1 MALNVGKLVALIEGD
16 DRKYRATARNV
27 RSDAKALKRDA
38 SVTLSIDGDDS
49 PLKQAVE
56 RVKARTD
63 EVARQEAVVQ
73 VDADIAQAQAR
84 IRELEG
90 SRGKVDIDVDAEIG
104 KAEAKLRSLQQRRQ
118 NLTLGVDV
126 EDGGATAKAARLGR
140 QMGDAAKVGIIS
152 SGVGTA
158 FAAAMAGAAAGGP
171 LLIGLAGAFGLTAAA
186 AFQTGKALKAYS
198 DDQKAAETASASAA
212 ATAVSNAIAIRNAE
226 ESIEDARR
234 AAGRAADDVA
244 EAERRAGE
252 VAVDAAERVADAQRN
267 ESRAAEDAR
276 RATEAV
282 NDARREAARIMDDLA
297 ERVSDYALSEEDAA
311 ISVEEARKRLDEVN
325 SNSLSTDLEKRR
337 AANDLAQA
345 EERLRDTQREHAR
358 DAQDLAEAQAAG
370 VEGSKQVV
378 SAKEAEQ
385 AANDRLADAQ
395 RAVADAQQQAERDQV
410 AASKAIS
417 DAREREQ
424 DADRNVARAV
434 QGLADVQAQQAAAAQ
449 ASSAKTSKF
458 AQEMAKL
465 SPAGRDFVNTLLSM
479 KDMATRL
486 GAEVQTATLP
496 GFTNLL
502 EASKQLEPVATH
514 GIQVIGDAMSDT
526 ADKAADLAKSPGFQA
541 DLWSS
546 FDQGAD
552 LVRASG
558 DAVVDVTRDW
568 VHFTAQARPAT
579 NGMIELI
586 GDLADGTGDFF
597 DNAVPGM
604 DAYGDILSSV
614 GQIGRDSLGTLGTLL
629 AKLATEGA
637 PFVQQLADTWH
648 HFLDFLEDFSTGF
661 FPSFFG
667 SWNTLLD
674 ILDGLMA
681 MLGPIAP
688 ALGGIAGAVLPFV
701 TALKLIDKVTFGA
714 VTGQIRGIKAEMDKA
729 DSTREKW
736 GAGLS
741 GMIGTVFNPWGL
753 TIGIATGALAMFG
766 QKQQEGQKLT
776 ETYRASVKTL
786 TDAIRENNG
795 VINDHVRELAAQ
807 EYGGKGVI
815 DSQKTIRQ
823 TAQDLGINLDQLTDA
838 FLGNKDAQAAIQGQ
852 LDGMKVK
859 WYDVADGLGQAGQ
872 DFLYWMGLA
881 DEGGFKAEDFSE
893 SLGALFNEI
902 NSTADATKAM
912 SYEQKVA
919 QDAADDLDADFKT
932 LADTSKDVATR
943 GHAIIDMLRTLSGQ
957 SPTYEDA
964 VKRTNDQFRDL
975 VDLFGQ
981 SIDKSKGWGD
991 ALLNANGSI
1000 NTTTENG
1007 SRLYDTIN
1015 GIAGTT
1021 AAAAQAAYDYAIQQG
1036 QDVPAAMAA
1045 ANDVVTAQHDRLMDL
1060 AGSMG
1065 ISRDA
1070 MQELLNKYA
1079 LTPEQVMTL
1088 IGQPGIENAK
1098 TQTADYRD
1106 KFLNSIPGNKNTT
1119 FTVDP
1124 TPAYNSVSQFYDWYF
1139 QVISNPLPAP
1149 SMGSLD
1155 NLGLLSGGR
1164 AQGGPVKAGETYLVG
1179 EEGPELVTM
1188 PGNGMVYTA
1197 SDTADILGALEQS
1210 RASVAAATAPRVP
1223 APRGGA
1229 STGGAAQAAAQAT
1242 LSRVAA
1248 IERAVASMAGEMA
1261 ALAKRPVLPTPVRL
1275 LVDGREIARANDRGR
1290 LLNSRT

>member
-16 DRKYRATARNV
+16 DSKYRATARRV
-27 RSDAKALKRDA
+27 RSDAKTLKRDA
-38 SVTLSIDGDDS
+38 SVTASIDGDDS
-49 PLKQAVE
+49 PLKRAVE
-56 RVKARTD
+56 RVRARTD
-63 EVARQEAVVQ
+63 DLSRQRAVVQ

-90 SRGKVDIDVDAEIG
+90 SRGRVDIDVDAEIS
-104 KAEAKLRSLQQRRQ
+104 KAETKLRTLEQRRK
-118 NLTLGVDV
+118 NLTLGVEV
-126 EDGGATAKAARLGR
+126 EDGGATAQANRLGR
-140 QMGDAAKVGIIS
+140 QIGDAARAGIIS

-158 FAAAMAGAAAGGP
+158 LAAAMAGAAAGGP

-186 AFQTGKALKAYS
+186 AFQTGKALKAYA

-212 ATAVSNAIAIRNAE
+212 STAVSNAIAIRNAE

-282 NDARREAARIMDDLA
+282 NDARREAARIMEDLA

-345 EERLRDTQREHAR
+345 EERLRDIQRDHAR
-358 DAQDLAEAQAAG
+358 DAEELAKAQEAG
-370 VEGSKQVV
+370 IEGSKQVV

-385 AANDRLADAQ
+385 AANERLADAQ
-395 RAVADAQQQAERDQV
+395 RAVADAQRQAERDQL
-410 AASKAIS
+410 AASKAIL
-417 DAREREQ
+417 DARERQ
-424 DADRNVARAV
+424 ADADRNVTRAV

-449 ASSAKTSKF
+449 ASAAKTSKF
-458 AQEMAKL
+458 AEEMAKL

-496 GFTNLL
+496 GFTRLL
-502 EASKQLEPVATH
+502 ESSKQLEPVATH

-526 ADKAADLAKSPGFQA
+526 ADKAADLVESPAFQA
-541 DLWSS
+541 DLWES

-558 DAVVDVTRDW
+558 DAIVDVTRDW

-586 GDLADGTGDFF
+586 DDLAAGTGDFL
-597 DNAVPGM
+597 DNATPGM
-604 DAYGDILSSV
+604 DAYGDILGSV

-629 AKLATEGA
+629 ARLANEGA

-648 HFLDFLEDFSTGF
+648 NFLDFLEDFSTGF

-701 TALKLIDKVTFGA
+701 TALKLIDKITFGA

-741 GMIGTVFNPWGL
+741 GMVGTVFNPWGIA
-753 TIGIATGALAMFG
+753 IGAATTLLMIWG
-766 QKQQEGQKLT
+766 QKQQDAAAATRSQRDGMRSL
-776 ETYRASVKTL
+776 S
-786 TDAIRENNG
+786 DAIRENS
-795 VINDHVRELAAQ
+795 
-807 EYGGKGVI
+807 GVI
-815 DSQKTIRQ
+815 DENIRQ
-823 TAQDLGINLDQLTDA
+823 QTLQAAMAMDVAGQQRTVGELARDLGVDMDTLTDA
-838 FLGNKDAQAAIQGQ
+838 MLGNRDAQKAINDQ
-852 LDGMKVK
+852 LGAVQESTTIAGVHFG
-859 WYDVADGLGQAGQ
+859 YLGQKVLEWTGATTGS
-872 DFLYWMGLA
+872 LTPNA
-881 DEGGFKAEDFSE
+881 DLKAALEGVFAAAND
-893 SLGALFNEI
+893 
-902 NSTADATKAM
+902 TASKIGEV
-912 SYEQKVA
+912 SYEQRVA
-919 QDAADDLDADFKT
+919 KSATADLDADFKT
-932 LADTSKDVATR
+932 LADTSGDVADR
-943 GHAIIDMLRTLSGQ
+943 GRAIIDMLRMLSGQ
-957 SPTYEDA
+957 SPTYEES
-964 VKRTNDQFRDL
+964 VKRVNDEFRDL

-981 SIDKSKGWGD
+981 NIDRSKGWGD
-991 ALLNANGSI
+991 ALLTANGSI

-1007 SRLYDTIN
+1007 SRLYDMIT
-1015 GIAGTT
+1015 GIADST

-1036 QDVPAAMAA
+1036 QDVPTAMAA
-1045 ANDVVTAQHDRLMDL
+1045 ANEVVSAQRDRLLTL
-1060 AGSMG
+1060 ADSMG
-1065 ISRDA
+1065 IGRDR
-1070 MQELLNKYA
+1070 MQELLNKYS

-1088 IGQPGIENAK
+1088 IGQPGMENAQR
-1098 TQTADYRD
+1098 QTADYRD
-1106 KFLNSIPGNKNTT
+1106 KFLNSIPANKNTT
-1119 FTVDP
+1119 FSVDP
-1124 TPAYNSVSQFYDWYF
+1124 TPAYNAVSQFYDWYF

-1149 SMGSLD
+1149 AVGAPPLP
-1155 NLGLLSGGR
+1155 LGGGR
-1164 AQGGPVKAGETYLVG
+1164 AEGGPVSAGEAYLVG
-1179 EEGPELVTM
+1179 EEGPEIVTM
-1188 PGNGMVYTA
+1188 PRDGMVYTA
-1197 SDTADILGALEQS
+1197 GETADILSALQQS
-1210 RASVAAATAPRVP
+1210 RANVASATAPRVP
-1223 APRGGA
+1223 VPRGA
-1229 STGGAAQAAAQAT
+1229 SSSNSGAAQDAATTALA
-1242 LSRVAA
+1242 RVSN
-1248 IERAVASMAGEMA
+1248 IERTLAQLAGEMS
-1261 ALAKRPVLPTPVRL
+1261 ALANRPVMVQSRL
-1275 LVDGREIARANDRGR
+1275 MVDGREIARANDRGR